1 MKSCCQGVTC
11 GQRFLQH
18 KQQRHFFFSWI
29 ELFSCSV
36 QKLNFHGP
44 HKMTT
49 LSCFCTEELFPLYLY
64 YMCDCIHGLRPENL
78 VLVWKPSGFCFPR
91 GLISRLR
98 GTLWSSVKVHC
109 YVRIPWNSQKKAHH
123 QYSQE
128 KSCYWCCF
136 SCTNLQD
143 SNSFF
148 LLWCKCCIN
157 FY

>member
-1 MKSCCQGVTC
+1 MYTQPNYEQANSKLWPNNKLLPNCEKLLSSCRQGVTC
-11 GQRFLQH
+11 G
-18 KQQRHFFFSWI
+18 

-109 YVRIPWNSQKKAHH
+109 YVRIPWNSQKQGSSKFKGKKLLLVLLFLH
-123 QYSQE
+123 QPPG
-128 KSCYWCCF
+128 F
-136 SCTNLQD
+136 
-143 SNSFF
+143 
-148 LLWCKCCIN
+148 
-157 FY
+157 